1 MELSK
6 SASPKQRTDGGSLMI
21 FLTQYLRYRYKIGI
35 KRSQSNVLGKLPI
48 PVVDVENIV
57 L

>member
-6 SASPKQRTDGGSLMI
+6 SASPKQRTDGDSLMI

-48 PVVDVENIV
+48 PMVDVENIV